1 MIMHKKS
8 NYNVSC
14 INTLEHLVKIVHIV
28 FSDLCNYKIK
38 KKRPI
43 SPTNPKWG
51 YILTYSKKH

>member
-38 KKRPI
+38 IKKNKDQFHPLI
-43 SPTNPKWG
+43 QNG
-51 YILTYSKKH
+51 VIY

>member
-38 KKRPI
+38 KK
-43 SPTNPKWG
+43 N
-51 YILTYSKKH
+51 KKKKDQFHPLIQNGVIY